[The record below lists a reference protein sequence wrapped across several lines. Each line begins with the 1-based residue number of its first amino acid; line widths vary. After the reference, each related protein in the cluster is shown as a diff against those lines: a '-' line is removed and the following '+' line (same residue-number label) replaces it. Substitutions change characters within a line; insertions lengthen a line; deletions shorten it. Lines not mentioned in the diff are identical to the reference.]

1 MSLPARN
8 TLAAG
13 VEWSAVHDTLARHT
27 AAVME
32 FVDLTEPLADL
43 VWRHGLECGLV
54 NLQTRHT
61 TTGILVNEHEPLLL
75 DDLRRTLER
84 VAPRLGGYA
93 HDDFRR
99 RRHVVPGERVNGY
112 AHCQA
117 LVLPSSASINV
128 AGAALCLGRWQ
139 RVFLVELDGPQRRE
153 VSVTLLGM
161 MRASGPRPV
170 A

>member
-1 MSLPARN
+1 MSLPAR
-8 TLAAG
+8 TAVAAG
-13 VEWSAVHDTLARHT
+13 VEWSAVHDTVALHTT
-27 AAVME
+27 AAVE
-32 FVDLTEPLADL
+32 FVDLTPRLADL

-84 VAPRLGGYA
+84 LAPRLGGYA

-117 LVLPSSASINV
+117 LVLPSASSINV
-128 AGAALCLGRWQ
+128 ADASLCLGRWQ

-153 VSVTLLGM
+153 LSVTLLGT
-161 MRASGPRPV
+161 MRVNGPRPV

>member
-1 MSLPARN
+1 MAVPAFARVHGRD
-8 TLAAG
+8 A
-13 VEWSAVHDTLARHT
+13 WSARHAILSFHT
-27 AAVME
+27 TQATE
-32 FVDLTEPLADL
+32 FVDLTDRLADL
-43 VWRHGLECGLV
+43 VWRSGLECGLV
-54 NLQTRHT
+54 NVQSRHT

-99 RRHVVPGERVNGY
+99 RRVNLTPGERVNGY

-117 LVLPSSASINV
+117 LVLPSATSINV
-128 AGAALCLGRWQ
+128 ADGALCLGRWQ

-153 VSVTLLGM
+153 MSVTLMGE
-161 MRASGPRPV
+161 MRLPQ
-170 A
+170 